1 MNECHKC
8 QFNGKKSTECLK
20 CFGGETYEYKY
31 QKYIFSEYVPPA
43 GDTSGSE

>member
-1 MNECHKC
+1 MECHKC
-8 QFNGKKSTECLK
+8 RFNGKKSTECLK

-43 GDTSGSE
+43 ISTEGSE